1 MFGVAIM
8 SNYKIQYISYDID
21 EEFNGEGI
29 TLSTLDEPKSLDE
42 FTVNVID
49 LSSEKIWSNKNYEI
63 RVPDYI
69 DEFEAL
75 NKMIQYSKSAS
86 VLIILPQNCDYKFN
100 ASEEKNGIYIYHDCT
115 DIKRLIGTWFEEWIS
130 YLATLPN
137 NILIYENTTSRINN
151 LDYSAAFHFN
161 NDFTYA
167 IDTILTKSKIS
178 NKNTTVNINKVFFT
192 TLEVNNNQELINF
205 LDGIKLIQLQ
215 EKVPEWII
223 NMDFFDDLNQKLLI
237 KEKEDLIKQINET
250 ILNAQNCLV
259 RNNRYKSILY
269 TNGEELVTVVFEILE
284 EMLKF
289 DLSEFKDEKKE
300 DFLIPLENVTFIGEI
315 KGVTS
320 NIKSEHISQLD
331 VHYQGYM
338 DKLVENA
345 KNENVKAILI
355 MDHQRTQDIKNR
367 QPVHINQIKLAE
379 RNESL
384 IVETTTLLKLFEK
397 YVSGMINRDE
407 IIELLATKTGLL
419 EL

>member
-1 MFGVAIM
+1 M